1 LTDRK
6 KSADNLFPW
15 EEEEK
20 KKEPQSIGGIPSN
33 TNISS
38 KVHSKPNSKGQEYLD
53 MYIMN
58 KEQERLEKYGQILGK
73 QQKNVAASW
82 GKIKKRINETEKKI
96 SKNNKVKI
104 KKSKDDLEIENKQ
117 NTKVPKHI
125 KGMDWNY

>member
-1 LTDRK
+1 MTGFK
-6 KSADNLFPW
+6 KSDDNLFPW
-15 EEEEK
+15 EEEGEK
-20 KKEPQSIGGIPSN
+20 REAQSIEGIPSN

-58 KEQERLEKYGQILGK
+58 KEQERLEKYGQIIGK

-82 GKIKKRINETEKKI
+82 GKIKKRMNEAEI
-96 SKNNKVKI
+96 KI
-104 KKSKDDLEIENKQ
+104 KKSKNGLEIENKE
-117 NTKVPKHI
+117 NTKAPKHM